1 MKKLTKK
8 AAAFMLMTVMA
19 VSASG
24 TAFAAE
30 APEAPEKPVA
40 ESYRD
45 NQTIEDYNSKVD
57 AYNIEVQNYNNAVD
71 TEYAQAL
78 AETAIKNE
86 EIRVHNEAE
95 TQRVAEAEAR
105 NAQAVKDA
113 EEANRVIDETNAAEE
128 ASVNEHNKNE
138 DEKVRASEEARAAAE
153 SRNAEISRHNEDELQ
168 KEAAYNA
175 AVDKEYADAVEA
187 ERQRIEDIKAQNE
200 AIRAHNAEEDKKVSD
215 TAAANEEEEA
225 RVSRINKEREELY
238 LKDVAQYNADKEQ
251 YDADKAQYEKDLV
264 MEAKIKAAGYASVEQ
279 YNARIDAAYN
289 EPAKKSVEKNASA
302 KAVTASDTWKVEE
315 ASVKSGRMIPV
326 RVEHKFENTS
336 LNYTEEF
343 EIDANDVITF
353 SPISAVAET
362 TNPGYAAFYY
372 NTDDSHQMGYW
383 TESWSSVGTNA
394 KINNYGWNCGDTHE
408 ISFKDG
414 TVRRNDSEEIVVEYN
429 YMWVALKT
437 YKTYN
442 VPTEPTEPEKPV
454 LSLIDFEPVTYEPSY
469 QNELDETANEI
480 TKGAYYTPD
489 IKSLEELPELYSA
502 NYKIFNAVPHI
513 MAILEDIPEADLM
526 EELESPVKAAY
537 LAMLDHMDL
546 FKVPEAEV
554 PAAEEPAPAAEEPA
568 VKTTEDT
575 IVNTP
580 AVQNVSEIEESK
592 VPQEAPKATSGS
604 AKTEKEER
612 ELEDAAVPMAGGD
625 MMNGNGGSGSWAL
638 LNLISAILT
647 ALIGIIALF
656 HEDVR
661 LKGLIPA
668 AAAVIVFL
676 LTEDMRLKMQLMD
689 RWTLV
694 MILILLVEAAV
705 VLFSRRDDE
714 EEEEEEELR
723 AEPAC

>member
-40 ESYRD
+40 ESYQD
-45 NQTIEDYNSKVD
+45 NQTIEEYNSKVD

-86 EIRVHNEAE
+86 EIRAHNEAE

-113 EEANRVIDETNAAEE
+113 EEANRVIDETNVAEE
-128 ASVNEHNKNE
+128 ASVSEHNKNE
-138 DEKVRASEEARAAAE
+138 DEKVRASEEARAASE
-153 SRNAEISRHNEDELQ
+153 SRNAEVSRHNEDELQ

-187 ERQRIEDIKAQNE
+187 ERQRIEEIKAQNE

-225 RVSRINKEREELY
+225 RVNKINKEREELY

-251 YDADKAQYEKDLV
+251 YDADKAQYEKDLA

-289 EPAKKSVEKNASA
+289 EPAKKSVAKNASA

-315 ASVKSGRMIPV
+315 AAVKSGRMIPV

-383 TESWSSVGTNA
+383 TEAWSSVGTNA

-442 VPTEPTEPEKPV
+442 VPTEPVEPEKPV

-489 IKSLEELPELYSA
+489 IRSLEELPELYSA

-513 MAILEDIPEADLM
+513 LAILEDIPEA
-526 EELESPVKAAY
+526 
-537 LAMLDHMDL
+537 
-546 FKVPEAEV
+546 
-554 PAAEEPAPAAEEPA
+554 EEPA
-568 VKTTEDT
+568 VETTEDT
-575 IVNTP
+575 IVNAP

-592 VPQEAPKATSGS
+592 VPQEAPKAVSGN

-705 VLFSRRDDE
+705 VLFSRKDDAE
-714 EEEEEEELR
+714 EEAEEALR